1 MDSAGN
7 DKSQECVG
15 LGLFV
20 FFFSSFA
27 LKIIGKEIERKEE
40 RENNNVQMQ
49 IIWLSIYK
57 FYFYGHM
64 YMHEILLINGRMK
77 NELIVNKAYK
87 QILISVSKNITNR
100 KGREIIRDKSV

>member
-49 IIWLSIYK
+49 IIWYKYK
-57 FYFYGHM
+57 FYFYVHGTCTCM
-64 YMHEILLINGRMK
+64 SSYLSMVNSGRVK

-87 QILISVSKNITNR
+87 QTLISVSKNIINY
-100 KGREIIRDKSV
+100 